1 MKSFTDLEAWLCGMN
16 LVKEVYVLTKR
27 LPKEE
32 QYGLTSQLRRAAVS
46 ILANLAEGF
55 NRSSDADKAHK
66 YVIAR
71 GECAE
76 VEALLLV
83 TVELEYFATSA
94 VQHALE
100 LSQQTGRLLWG
111 LIRAY
116 SHTDPRPRP
125 IPRP

>member
-1 MKSFTDLEAWLCGMN
+1 ME
-16 LVKEVYVLTKR
+16 LVKDVYVLTKS

-55 NRSSDADKAHK
+55 NRASDADKAHK
-66 YVIAR
+66 YVISR

-83 TVELEYFATSA
+83 TVELKYFAA
-94 VQHALE
+94 AEIQNALV
-100 LSQQTGRLLWG
+100 LSQQAGRLIWG
-111 LIRAY
+111 LIRSY
-116 SHTDPRPRP
+116 SPADPRPRP
-125 IPRP
+125 LPCP